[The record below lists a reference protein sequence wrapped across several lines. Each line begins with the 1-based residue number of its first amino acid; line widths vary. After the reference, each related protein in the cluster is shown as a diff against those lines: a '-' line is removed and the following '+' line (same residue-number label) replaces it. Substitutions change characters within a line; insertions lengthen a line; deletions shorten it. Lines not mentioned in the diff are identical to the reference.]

1 MQTQIDMTQMAESA
15 EAAAGLMKQLA
26 NQNRLMILCTL
37 LEGECSVGE
46 LNEQIPIAQS
56 ALSQHLSSLRQAD
69 LVETR
74 RESQTI
80 YYRLKGDHAKRVI
93 QVLHDLFCP

>member
-1 MQTQIDMTQMAESA
+1 MQTQIDMAQMAESA
-15 EAAAGLMKQLA
+15 EAAASLMKQLA

-37 LEGECSVGE
+37 LEGECSVGD
-46 LNEQIPIAQS
+46 LNERIPLAQS
-56 ALSQHLSSLRQAD
+56 ALSQHLSSLRQSG

-80 YYRLKGDHAKRVI
+80 HYRLKGDQAKRVI
-93 QVLHDLFCP
+93 EVLHDIFCP